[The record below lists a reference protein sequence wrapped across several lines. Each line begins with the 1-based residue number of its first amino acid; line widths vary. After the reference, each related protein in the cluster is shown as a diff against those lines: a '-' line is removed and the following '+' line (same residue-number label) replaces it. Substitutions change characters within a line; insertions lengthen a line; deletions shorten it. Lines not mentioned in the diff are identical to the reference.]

1 MTPVD
6 VVTFGEAMALHLA
19 EPGVPLAAARS
30 LRRSVAGSE
39 LNVAVGLA
47 RLGVRTGWFG
57 RLGDDVH
64 GRLVLGV
71 LRAEGVDASHVRFVP
86 DGWTGLLVRDAHAE
100 RPVTVVYHRA
110 GSAASGLTPDD
121 VDPGYLAGAR
131 TLFLSGITAV
141 LSESARAASARAVEL
156 ATEQGATVV
165 LDPNVRR
172 LLGPVERTAEVLRP
186 LAAAAHVVLAGRAE
200 AELITGTSG
209 PAAAADWFLRRSA
222 RLVVLKDGARGSW
235 ATDGSRTWEQPAVPV
250 RAVDPVGA
258 GDAFTAGFLAVTSR
272 GGTVPEALRA
282 AATVA
287 AAVVAVAGDI
297 EGLPTAAELALMQA
311 RGEAVQR

>member
-1 MTPVD
+1 MTLD
-6 VVTFGEAMALHLA
+6 VVTFGEAMVLHLA
-19 EPGVPLAAARS
+19 EPGVPLAAATS

-64 GRLVLGV
+64 GRLIAGV
-71 LRAEGVDASHVRFVP
+71 LRAEGIDTSRVRLVP

-110 GSAASGLTPDD
+110 GSAASTLTCDD
-121 VDPGYLAGAR
+121 VDTDYLTSAR

-141 LSESARAASARAVEL
+141 LSESARAASVRAVEV
-156 ATEQGATVV
+156 ATERGLTVV
-165 LDPNVRR
+165 FDPNVRR

-186 LAAAAHVVLAGRAE
+186 LAVAAHIVLAGREE
-200 AELITGTSG
+200 AELITGSSE
-209 PAAAADWFLRRSA
+209 PADWFLERSA

-235 ATDGSRTWEQPAVPV
+235 ATDGTRTWEQRAVPV
-250 RAVDPVGA
+250 RAIDPVGA
-258 GDAFTAGFLAVTSR
+258 GDAFTAGFLAATAR
-272 GGTVPEALRA
+272 GDGVPEALRA
-282 AATVA
+282 GATVA

-311 RGEAVQR
+311 QGEAVQR

>member
-1 MTPVD
+1 MTLD
-6 VVTFGEAMALHLA
+6 VVTFGEAMVLHLA
-19 EPGVPLAAARS
+19 EPGVPLAAATR

-64 GRLVLGV
+64 GRLVAGV
-71 LRAEGVDASHVRFVP
+71 LRAEGVDTSRLRLVP

-100 RPVTVVYHRA
+100 RPITVVYHRA
-110 GSAASGLTPDD
+110 GSAASTMTADD
-121 VDPGYLAGAR
+121 VDPDYLAGAS

-141 LSESARAASARAVEL
+141 LSESARAASARAVEV
-156 ATEQGATVV
+156 ATEHGLTVV
-165 LDPNVRR
+165 FDPNVRK

-186 LAAAAHVVLAGRAE
+186 LAAAAHVVLAGREE
-200 AELITGTSG
+200 AELITGESD
-209 PAAAADWFLRRSA
+209 PAAAANWFLQRSA

-235 ATDGSRTWEQPAVPV
+235 ATDGTRTWEQPAVPV
-250 RAVDPVGA
+250 RAIDPVGA
-258 GDAFTAGFLAVTSR
+258 GDAFTAGFLAGLERTGDVAD
-272 GGTVPEALRA
+272 ALRA
-282 AATVA
+282 GATVA

-297 EGLPTAAELALMQA
+297 EGLPTAAELALMQG

>member
-1 MTPVD
+1 MTLD
-6 VVTFGEAMALHLA
+6 SSLEVVTFGEAMVLHLA
-19 EPGVPLAAARS
+19 EPGVPLAAATR

-39 LNVAVGLA
+39 FNVAVGLA

-57 RLGDDVH
+57 LLGDDVH
-64 GRLVLGV
+64 GRLIAGV
-71 LRAEGVDASHVRFVP
+71 LRAEGVDTSRVRLVP

-110 GSAASGLTPDD
+110 GSAASTLTPDD
-121 VDPGYLAGAR
+121 VDPEYRAG

-141 LSESARAASARAVEL
+141 LSDSARAASERAVEL
-156 ATEQGATVV
+156 ATEHGMTVV
-165 LDPNVRR
+165 FDPNVRR

-186 LAAAAHVVLAGRAE
+186 LAAAAHIVLAGREE
-200 AELITGTSG
+200 AELITGSAE
-209 PAAAADWFLRRSA
+209 PADWFLERSA

-235 ATDGSRTWEQPAVPV
+235 ATDGTRTWEQPAVPV

-258 GDAFTAGFLAVTSR
+258 GDAFTAGFLAVTAR
-272 GGTVPEALRA
+272 GGEVAEALRA
-282 AATVA
+282 GAAVA

-297 EGLPTAAELALMQA
+297 EGLPTSAELELMLAQ
-311 RGEAVQR
+311 GEAVQR